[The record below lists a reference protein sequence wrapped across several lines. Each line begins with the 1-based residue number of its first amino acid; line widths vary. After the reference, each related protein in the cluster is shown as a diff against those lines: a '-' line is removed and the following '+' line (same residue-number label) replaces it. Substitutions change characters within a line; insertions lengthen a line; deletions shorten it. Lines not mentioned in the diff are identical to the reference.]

1 MILVRHAAVAIDS
14 KVPAER
20 WKLSQTGVEQAAAVG
35 ARLAEYKPSIVI
47 ASEAPKASET
57 GQLIAERLGVPF
69 ETRPGLQEHDRS
81 NEPFALSEEDWHAKM
96 KRLFAEPDALVYGT
110 ETATAAR
117 ERFAAA
123 VATCP
128 EDAVIV
134 AHGTVITLFVA
145 QHNPVEPFAF
155 WEGFVP
161 AAWVQLAAGF
171 RCDPTSEA
179 CIQLG

>member
-1 MILVRHAAVAIDS
+1 VILIRHAAVAIDS
-14 KVPAER
+14 KVPATR
-20 WKLSQTGVEQAAAVG
+20 WQLSAIGKEQAAAVG
-35 ARLAEYKPSIVI
+35 ARIAEYKPSIVI

-57 GQLIAERLGVPF
+57 GAIIAKTLGVRC
-69 ETRPGLQEHDRS
+69 ETRAGLLEHDRS
-81 NEPFALSEEDWHAKM
+81 NEPFSSEEEWHAKL
-96 KRLFAEPDALVYGT
+96 RQFFAEPDALVYGT

-123 VATCP
+123 VAACP
-128 EDAVIV
+128 ADAAVV

-145 QHNPVEPFAF
+145 QHNPIEPFAF

-161 AAWVQLAAGF
+161 AAWVLLAAGF

>member
-1 MILVRHAAVAIDS
+1 VILIRHAAVAIDS

-20 WKLSQTGVEQAAAVG
+20 WGLSTTGKEQATAVAA
-35 ARLAEYKPSIVI
+35 RIAEYKPSIVI
-47 ASEAPKASET
+47 ASEQPKASET
-57 GQLIAERLGVPF
+57 GAIIAETLGVRF
-69 ETRPGLQEHDRS
+69 ETRPGLHEHDRS
-81 NEPFALSEEDWHAKM
+81 NEPFASEEDWHAKM
-96 KRLFAEPDALVYGT
+96 RQLFAEPDALVYGE

-117 ERFAAA
+117 ARFAAA
-123 VATCP
+123 VAQCP
-128 EDAVIV
+128 EDAAIV

-145 QHNPVEPFAF
+145 QHNPIEPFAF

-161 AAWVQLAAGF
+161 AAWVLLAAGF

>member
-20 WKLSQTGVEQAAAVG
+20 WGLSATGKEQAEAVAA
-35 ARLAEYKPSIVI
+35 RIAEYRPSIVV

-57 GQLIAERLGVPF
+57 GAIVAERLGVRF
-69 ETRPGLQEHDRS
+69 ETRAGLHEHDRS
-81 NEPFALSEEDWHAKM
+81 NEPFSSEEVWYAKM
-96 KRLFAEPDALVYGT
+96 RQLFAEPDALVYGA
-110 ETATAAR
+110 ETAAAAR
-117 ERFAAA
+117 ARFAAA

-128 EDAVIV
+128 EDAVVV

-145 QHNPVEPFAF
+145 QHNPIEPFAF

-161 AAWVQLAAGF
+161 AAWVLLAPGF